1 MSDERVITV
10 NTSLKSSV
18 EIKLVGGSLKACKLR
33 KVWNGYREVALC
45 YCG

>member
-18 EIKLVGGSLKACKLR
+18 EIKLVDDKLV
-33 KVWNGYREVALC
+33 KDEKINLDQVHKCV
-45 YCG
+45 